1 MTSSPSFRRE
11 LPTSRVAGENLHGLE
26 FPSARRYS
34 VLHAKPSDFTDAGM
48 HEAICYPRPVSLLSA
63 SGQYNML
70 GEPINFSFAF
80 ILYLAKG
87 EFPLTCVKILH
98 YEQIIVTMCREAL
111 ESTGYMI
118 KYDSVNKATFNIKR
132 KFD

>member
-1 MTSSPSFRRE
+1 MASSPSFLRE
-11 LPTSRVAGENLHGLE
+11 LPTSRVAGGNLHGLE

-87 EFPLTCVKILH
+87 EFPLAYVKF
-98 YEQIIVTMCREAL
+98 
-111 ESTGYMI
+111 
-118 KYDSVNKATFNIKR
+118 FNNINL
-132 KFD
+132 

>member
-1 MTSSPSFRRE
+1 MKQ
-11 LPTSRVAGENLHGLE
+11 
-26 FPSARRYS
+26 Y
-34 VLHAKPSDFTDAGM
+34 
-48 HEAICYPRPVSLLSA
+48 AIRPVSLLSA

-87 EFPLTCVKILH
+87 DFSLACVKILH

>member
-1 MTSSPSFRRE
+1 MGLNSLRPEGTLSFMLSHLTLRMQ
-11 LPTSRVAGENLHGLE
+11 
-26 FPSARRYS
+26 ARMKQY
-34 VLHAKPSDFTDAGM
+34 
-48 HEAICYPRPVSLLSA
+48 AIRPVSLLSA